1 MVKKLIAAVS
11 VVFAIYLGYSFYLK
25 NNLDARMGSLNKD
38 GYGREYFGNYKLTDQ
53 DGSDLRFFDDVLKD
67 KIVLINFIYTTCGSS
82 CPLETARIKKVA
94 NLLGDKLGKE
104 IFFYSISVDPENDSV
119 EMLKHYHKRFGLS
132 DSWKFLRGEKR
143 DIEEILKKFGA
154 FSGELN
160 RKNIEDHSLSVMV
173 GNQRTNHWVRRHHL
187 EDANV
192 LATLLESLNPK
203 KKESKLKDY
212 ADAPLRLREIS
223 RGENLFYTR
232 CNDCHSIGQGKG
244 IGPDLYNIT
253 KNREEKWL
261 RRWIKEPDKML
272 EEKDPISIS
281 LFEAYDKVPMPNL
294 KLSDVDVD
302 ALIKYLSEESEK
314 IKKEQ
319 VNK

>member
-11 VVFAIYLGYSFYLK
+11 VVFSIYLGYSFYLK
-25 NNLDARMGSLNKD
+25 YNLDARMGSLNKD

-53 DGSDLRFFDDVLKD
+53 DGLDLRFFDDVLKD

-272 EEKDPISIS
+272 EEKDPISVS

-314 IKKEQ
+314 IKKEK